1 MMEIPSVLSGW
12 FPFWIGGGFISI
24 QRIKDSSLAHKR
36 LILVTKPNLCY
47 ILVSFHNYLVTYF

>member
-1 MMEIPSVLSGW
+1 MMEIPSVLSGL

-36 LILVTKPNLCY
+36 YISFVLHFSLI
-47 ILVSFHNYLVTYF
+47 S